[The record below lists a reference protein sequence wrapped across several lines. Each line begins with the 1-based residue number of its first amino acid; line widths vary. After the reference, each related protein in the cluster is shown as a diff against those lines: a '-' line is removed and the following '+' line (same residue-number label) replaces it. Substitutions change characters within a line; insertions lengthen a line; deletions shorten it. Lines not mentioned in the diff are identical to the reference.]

1 MIGFA
6 VAGLLV
12 SGTAFASEE
21 LAKKN
26 NCTLCHQ
33 LDKKGMG
40 PALKEIAAKYKNDA
54 EGAKKIEGVIKNGSK
69 AAWGE
74 NSVMAAQ
81 AQVSEADAQAL
92 AKWILSLAGDAAA
105 PAAEKAG
112 EPAAEKAAAP
122 AEEKKPAA
130 AEQKAKEHKE
140 DKPAKK

>member
-1 MIGFA
+1 MKVAMIGFA
-6 VAGLLV
+6 VAALLV

-21 LAKKN
+21 LAKKS

-40 PALKEIAAKYKNDA
+40 PALKEIAAKYKSDA

-92 AKWILSLAGDAAA
+92 AKWILSLAAEAA
-105 PAAEKAG
+105 P
-112 EPAAEKAAAP
+112 AEKAAAP

-130 AEQKAKEHKE
+130 AEHKAKEHKE